1 MLRDPA
7 TCVSLNSPVGQ
18 GGSLNSTGGQGECL
32 PFYFFCRPLGWHG
45 KQSLKKAEDIRAAFY
60 YFSLN
65 LMKNNKSQAIKNMTR
80 VLLKII
86 YFIVLN
92 Y

>member
-7 TCVSLNSPVGQ
+7 PC
-18 GGSLNSTGGQGECL
+18 GSLNSTGECL
-32 PFYFFCRPLGWHG
+32 PFYFCALRHG
-45 KQSLKKAEDIRAAFY
+45 KQSLKKAKDIRAAFY
-60 YFSLN
+60 YLSLN

-80 VLLKII
+80 GLLKII